1 MFSFEPSREH
11 YRKGGGGSKE
21 NIGKEWVKGLSS
33 APLVILFLPNT
44 TNDVI
49 LKNKKFEEMSDQ

>member
-11 YRKGGGGSKE
+11 YRKGGGGSKG
-21 NIGKEWVKGLSS
+21 NIGKEWVIGLSS
-33 APLVILFLPNT
+33 DPLVILFLPNI

>member
-11 YRKGGGGSKE
+11 YRKGGGGSKG

-33 APLVILFLPNT
+33 DPLVILFLPNT
-44 TNDVI
+44 ANDVI
-49 LKNKKFEEMSDQ
+49 LKNKKFGEMSDQ